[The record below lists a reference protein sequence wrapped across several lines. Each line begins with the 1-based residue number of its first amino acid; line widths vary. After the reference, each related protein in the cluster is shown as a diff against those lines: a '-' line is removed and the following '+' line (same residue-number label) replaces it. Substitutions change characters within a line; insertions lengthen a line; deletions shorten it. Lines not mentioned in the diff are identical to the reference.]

1 MFEYIDDIIS
11 DAFSPFYAKR
21 LSFPLRTDEVRS
33 AVDGDQLKI
42 SLDVPGVKKEDVDIT
57 FESGNVVKITA
68 KRADL
73 NTTSTWRY
81 LVSDAWDR
89 ESADAKL
96 EDGVLTILLIKKERD
111 KTRRLLVK

>member
-1 MFEYIDDIIS
+1 MLEYIDNIIS
-11 DAFSPFYAKR
+11 DAFSPFYTKR
-21 LSFPLRTDEVRS
+21 LNLSLRDEVRS
-33 AVDGDQLKI
+33 STEGEQLKI

-81 LVSDAWDR
+81 LISDAYDR
-89 ESADAKL
+89 ESAEAKL
-96 EDGVLTILLIKKERD
+96 EDGVLTILLSKKERE
-111 KTRRLLVK
+111 KSRKLLVK